1 MLCCLWATLFRSL
14 GDKVSGVERATT
26 MDVYLS
32 HRRDLLVVKKGA
44 LIPAA
49 ALPRSWRKRNKR
61 VVKVSEEI
69 ALEVQARGYYMRKLN
84 KRPERYAGL

>member
-1 MLCCLWATLFRSL
+1 
-14 GDKVSGVERATT
+14 

-49 ALPRSWRKRNKR
+49 ALARSWRKSKKR

-69 ALEVQARGYYMRKLN
+69 ASAVQARGYYMRKLT